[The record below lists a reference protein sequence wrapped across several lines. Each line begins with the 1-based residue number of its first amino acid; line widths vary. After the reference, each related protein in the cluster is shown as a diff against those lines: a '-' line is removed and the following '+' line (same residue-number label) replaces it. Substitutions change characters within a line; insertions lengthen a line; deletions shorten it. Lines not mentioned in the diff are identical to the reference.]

1 MEALSAINLSTT
13 SLPPSAK
20 KLKISRSS
28 FAAPLKVVVG
38 PNAEEFFINEEL
50 ICAQSKFFKAVCR
63 ERWKSGRSRVII
75 LVEDDPTLFAIF
87 LSWLATGD
95 IESCSEFLEVAA
107 PPHSEVK
114 LIEQTY
120 AQWEQLR
127 RCYNLGNFLLAPPFK
142 NAAVN
147 LLIETSKS
155 LLMSHNMFPCR
166 TVQELETVY

>member
-1 MEALSAINLSTT
+1 MSAINLSTT

-50 ICAQSKFFKAVCR
+50 ICAQSKFFKA
-63 ERWKSGRSRVII
+63 
-75 LVEDDPTLFAIF
+75 DDPTLFAIF

-95 IESCSEFLEVAA
+95 IESCSEFLEGAA

-127 RCYNLGNFLLAPPFK
+127 RFYNLGNFLLAPSFK